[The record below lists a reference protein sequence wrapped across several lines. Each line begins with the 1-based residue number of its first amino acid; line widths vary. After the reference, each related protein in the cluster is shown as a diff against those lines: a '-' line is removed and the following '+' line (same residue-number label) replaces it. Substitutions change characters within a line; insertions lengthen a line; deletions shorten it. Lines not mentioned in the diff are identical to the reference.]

1 MSQANRSSSV
11 DALVAE
17 LADAR
22 AAFRAALDDIDPALL
37 TTPGLVGEWSARELV
52 AHLGYWTGHAAD
64 ALHAAE
70 DGRTAEFDAEALDVD
85 ARNATV
91 ARVAAATDFETV
103 RKREEA
109 SFDALLDRL
118 RDADPAWL
126 LERTASG
133 DTVEHVLRED
143 GAEHYREH
151 AADIRAWFA
160 EGTAEAD
167 AAEDSDEADAGE
179 EHEED

>member
-1 MSQANRSSSV
+1 MSDTNGSGSI

-17 LADAR
+17 LAEAR
-22 AAFRAALDDIDPALL
+22 AAFGAALGDIDPALL
-37 TTPGLVGEWSARELV
+37 TTPGLVGDWSARELV

-70 DGRTAEFDAEALDVD
+70 EGRAAEFDAEALDVD

-91 ARVAAATDFETV
+91 ARVAAASDFETV
-103 RKREEA
+103 RSREEA

-126 LERTASG
+126 AQRTATG
-133 DTVEHVLRED
+133 DTVEQAVRED
-143 GAEHYREH
+143 GAEHYLEH
-151 AADIRAWFA
+151 AADIRAWFT
-160 EGTAEAD
+160 EG
-167 AAEDSDEADAGE
+167 AAEDDAEDDAGE
-179 EHEED
+179 EPDEEPDED

>member
-1 MSQANRSSSV
+1 MSQANGSSSV

-22 AAFRAALDDIDPALL
+22 GAFRAALDDVDPALL
-37 TTPGLVGEWSARELV
+37 TTPGLVGDWSARELV

-70 DGRTAEFDAEALDVD
+70 DGRAAEFDVEALDVE

-103 RKREEA
+103 RMREEA

-126 LERTASG
+126 VERTGSG

-151 AADIRAWFA
+151 ADDIRGWFA
-160 EGTAEAD
+160 EGTAEA
-167 AAEDSDEADAGE
+167 AEVDDPDEPD
-179 EHEED
+179 DRDDD

>member
-1 MSQANRSSSV
+1 MSEANGASSIE
-11 DALVAE
+11 ALVVE

-22 AAFRAALDDIDPALL
+22 AAFRAALDDIDPELL
-37 TTPGLVGEWSARELV
+37 TTPGLVGDWSARELV

-70 DGRTAEFDAEALDVD
+70 EGRAAEFDAEAVDVD

-91 ARVAAATDFETV
+91 ARVAAASDFDTV
-103 RKREEA
+103 RSREEA

-126 LERTASG
+126 ALHTASG
-133 DTVEHVLRED
+133 GTVAHSVRED
-143 GAEHYREH
+143 GADHYSEHTV
-151 AADIRAWFA
+151 DIRAWFA
-160 EGTAEAD
+160 EGA
-167 AAEDSDEADAGE
+167 AAEEQDDD
-179 EHEED
+179 

>member
-1 MSQANRSSSV
+1 VSETNGSSSI

-17 LADAR
+17 LAEAR
-22 AAFRAALDDIDPALL
+22 AVFGAALGDIDPALL
-37 TTPGLVGEWSARELV
+37 TTPGLVGDWSARELV

-70 DGRTAEFDAEALDVD
+70 EGRAAEFDAEALDVD

-91 ARVAAATDFETV
+91 ARVAAASDFETV
-103 RKREEA
+103 RRREEG

-126 LERTASG
+126 VQRTASG
-133 DTVEHVLRED
+133 DTVEHAVRED
-143 GAEHYREH
+143 GADHYREH

-160 EGTAEAD
+160 EG
-167 AAEDSDEADAGE
+167 AADEADE
-179 EHEED
+179 EADEDDD